1 MPRRQSNGGTS
12 VGNSDLDGSAWNQVS
27 RHSLRLPIKY
37 PFPSKWWN
45 YVLHRLHSSQLHLH
59 SHVHLLS
66 SSIVCRHQ
74 HARWQWWHGPTDL
87 NGDFRWWCQMHG
99 LPLILSFDHQW
110 MILLGITATT
120 SVSYCTMTAGMSTVR
135 VCVIH
140 ASPTSPRVGI
150 IDLDVTS
157 HFSCFS

>member
-12 VGNSDLDGSAWNQVS
+12 LGNSDLDGSAWNQVS
-27 RHSLRLPIKY
+27 EHSLRIPIKY
-37 PFPSKWWN
+37 PISSKWWN
-45 YVLHRLHSSQLHLH
+45 YALHHLHSSHFDLH

-66 SSIVCRHQ
+66 SSIVYRHQ
-74 HARWQWWHGPTDL
+74 LARRQWWHGPTDL
-87 NGDFRWWCQMHG
+87 NRDFRWWCQMHG
-99 LPLILSFDHQW
+99 LPLIRSIDHQW

-120 SVSYCTMTAGMSTVR
+120 SESYCTMTAEMSTVR

-140 ASPTSPRVGI
+140 ASATSPRVGI

-157 HFSCFS
+157 HFS